1 MIDNLLKLANG
12 GLANL
17 LENVGEN
24 RGSTDTVRETFLE
37 LIQEKAKSGDFGA
50 IEEMFSGSE
59 TSTESPAVSNLKSDL
74 ANSLSQKL
82 GIDTDKA
89 LALAAQA
96 LPFLLNIFNQ
106 KVSNSS
112 MPKEDLISSVIKSFQ
127 GENSSGLGGML
138 SSIFG
143 SDDDPKAIDLGDV
156 VDLGIDLFKKKKK

>member
-17 LENVGEN
+17 LENAGGN
-24 RGSTDTVRETFLE
+24 RDSTDTVRETFLE
-37 LIQEKAKSGDFGA
+37 LVQEKAKSGDFGA
-50 IEEMFSGSE
+50 IKEMFSGSE
-59 TSTESPAVSNLKSDL
+59 TSTDSPAVSNLKGDL

-96 LPFLLNIFNQ
+96 LPFLLNIFNK
-106 KVSNSS
+106 KVKNSS
-112 MPKEDLISSVIKSFQ
+112 LPKEDLISSVTKSFQ

-138 SSIFG
+138 SSFFG
-143 SDDDPKAIDLGDV
+143 SDDNPKGVDLGDV
-156 VDLGIDLFKKKKK
+156 MDLGRDLFKKKKK